1 MSRRSS
7 QRLKRPSAVLKDNEQ
22 QQSKRKRQV
31 QIQSD
36 EQPKILKESDV
47 EALVDKVTNAVIAK
61 LQNSNVCNNSA
72 GNQGVLQKSA
82 PAVQGSV
89 DAALSNSNNV
99 EAITVEDNDSVQA
112 KTAAAAVQGSVAAV
126 LDTLCGKNNI
136 SKPQNVFM
144 SSDIPIDLSVTD
156 KLKKKIWA
164 NEYIDFGMLLNNKR
178 EHTHFN
184 LCLSNDTSSLNG
196 QPIIPLEPNQK
207 PKNINSIDM
216 WIAAYQVFVGV
227 YAQKYSDET
236 PSLMK
241 YSEIIRDLATRG
253 YNWRY
258 YDENFR
264 YMRQQ
269 NPKAYPWGSVHWE
282 LWIRS
287 QPPRSLPRP
296 SKKFDGDSKSGIR
309 VPKGYCWKYHKGLSC
324 GGCAYKHSCPLC
336 EKSHTMINCHNFRPS
351 KGKPV
356 ASNMST
362 PNSSKSK
369 PT

>member
-1 MSRRSS
+1 MMSRRSS

-156 KLKKKIWA
+156 KLKKKR
-164 NEYIDFGMLLNNKR
+164 FGQMNIL
-178 EHTHFN
+178 
-184 LCLSNDTSSLNG
+184 
-196 QPIIPLEPNQK
+196 ILEC
-207 PKNINSIDM
+207 
-216 WIAAYQVFVGV
+216 F
-227 YAQKYSDET
+227 
-236 PSLMK
+236 
-241 YSEIIRDLATRG
+241 
-253 YNWRY
+253 
-258 YDENFR
+258 
-264 YMRQQ
+264 
-269 NPKAYPWGSVHWE
+269 
-282 LWIRS
+282 
-287 QPPRSLPRP
+287 
-296 SKKFDGDSKSGIR
+296 
-309 VPKGYCWKYHKGLSC
+309 
-324 GGCAYKHSCPLC
+324 
-336 EKSHTMINCHNFRPS
+336 
-351 KGKPV
+351 
-356 ASNMST
+356 
-362 PNSSKSK
+362 
-369 PT
+369 